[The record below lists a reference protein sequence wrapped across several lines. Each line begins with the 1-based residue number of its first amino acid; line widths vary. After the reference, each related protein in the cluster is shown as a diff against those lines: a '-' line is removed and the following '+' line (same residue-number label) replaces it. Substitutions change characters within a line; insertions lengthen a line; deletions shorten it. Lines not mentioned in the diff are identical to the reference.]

1 MAYGPTPKPEKAKR
15 KPFEVK
21 LSKERIRQLGIE
33 LALNVT
39 EGLSARSVSDAEI
52 LYWHTLY
59 EQGRTRGAKHGPWA
73 DAADLTSHIGTEKVD
88 ALRARIV
95 KTIFVEPVWTV
106 EGWGAS
112 EARAPFVEEFHQ
124 WQQEVEGFQS
134 ACARAIHL
142 SLIEPRGVLE
152 VYEDTQRRPV
162 RKTIK
167 AKLQQAPD
175 GSPMVD
181 ERFDPLLEMGANG
194 QYVEV
199 EDDQTPFAET
209 EIDSYEVIARGPR
222 HRTIPYR
229 DFLVFPAHAT
239 DRADVWGYAKR
250 FFRRV
255 DDLQERVTSGV
266 YDHAAV
272 EALGTDDEHQS
283 EQTLAGDPLGVPP
296 AVDGRAEKELWEL
309 LILKDCGDG
318 LRWYVCT
325 LHERTQ
331 TLLRF
336 QYDDIG
342 RPRYFSLVPFP
353 RPNSTEGYSFLG
365 HKLITVIEEH
375 TAWRNLDADRGSM
388 QLQMPMKRLVGAL
401 WDPDEQPLGA
411 KAVIDVR
418 DMREIEPLVLP
429 DVTGT
434 AVERIQSAERA
445 AERLAGITDAAA
457 GVRPEQTRTLGE
469 TNIITEQSFVRMDE
483 AIKHIQET
491 LEDVFQVRHLMW
503 QRALAEMGDDG
514 ITAPPSVTQ
523 SLQLK
528 GVDVT
533 AHSHSPSSLLGVEAR
548 TPDTLGS
555 ASLKFTADMLAG
567 TFRGKPRGS
576 VETADKNRMRQDWNQ
591 GLQAM
596 GELSKVVPT
605 VAALMQSP
613 GATKA
618 LIEQWVRLY
627 HVQDKQ
633 AFLGK
638 EAEAAMQQAAA
649 QPAELQK
656 QNEALQKQ
664 VQQAQQQLMAAQQ
677 HAQQADAKALQLE
690 QKAAAAEQQAKVVQV
705 EAKQAIQQAQDTSE
719 LDRAKFGHERQAKET
734 ELALKTRAEE
744 KKEAFEREKM
754 IFDRETQI
762 ALETMKEQ
770 AAQKQA
776 VVTAALAP
784 KDEGEGATPATP
796 TAKTG
801 GRKKRVT
808 IHRDASGSIISADVE
823 EVAEATA

>member
-1 MAYGPTPKPEKAKR
+1 MAYGATVKPEKAKR
-15 KPFEVK
+15 NAFEVK
-21 LSKERIRQLGIE
+21 LSKDELRQLGIA

-39 EGLSARSVSDAEI
+39 EALSARSVTEAEVM
-52 LYWHTLY
+52 YWHTLY
-59 EQGRTRGAKHGPWA
+59 EQGRTRTAKNSPWA

-106 EGWGAS
+106 EGWGSS

-167 AKLQQAPD
+167 AKLQLAPD
-175 GSPMVD
+175 GSPIVN
-181 ERFDPLLEMGANG
+181 EQFEPQLEMGPNG

-199 EDDQTPFAET
+199 EDDQTPAAET

-229 DFLVFPAHAT
+229 DYLCFPAHAT
-239 DRADVWGYAKR
+239 DKADVWGHGKR

-255 DDLQERVTSGV
+255 EELQERAKAGV
-266 YDHAAV
+266 YDKAAV

-283 EQTLAGDPLGVPP
+283 ETTLAGEQLGVPP

-309 LILKDCGDG
+309 LVLKDCGEG
-318 LRWYVCT
+318 LRWYVGT
-325 LHERTQ
+325 LHVRTM

-353 RPNSTEGYSFLG
+353 RPNSTEGYSFIG
-365 HKLITVIEEH
+365 HKLITTIEEH
-375 TAWRNLDADRGSM
+375 TAWRNLDADRGAM
-388 QLQMPMKRLVGAL
+388 QLQMPMKVLQGAL
-401 WDPDEQPLGA
+401 WDPDVEPIGA
-411 KAVIDVR
+411 KAVITVR
-418 DMREIEPLVLP
+418 DMNEVQPLEMP

-491 LEDVFQVRHLMW
+491 LEDVAQVRHIMW
-503 QRALAEMGDDG
+503 QRALAEMGEEG
-514 ITAPPSVTQ
+514 LTAPPSVSQ

-528 GVDVT
+528 GINP
-533 AHSHSPSSLLGVEAR
+533 ASHSPNVLMGSEGMR

-555 ASLKFTADMLAG
+555 ASLKFTADMLEG
-567 TFRGKPRGS
+567 TFRFKPRGS

-591 GLQAM
+591 SLQAM
-596 GELSKVVPT
+596 GELVKVNPT
-605 VAALMQSP
+605 IAALMQSP

-618 LIEQWVRLY
+618 LVEQWARLY

-633 AFLGK
+633 AFLG
-638 EAEAAMQQAAA
+638 EQAQAAMQQAAA
-649 QPAELQK
+649 QPQEMQK
-656 QNEALQKQ
+656 QIEQLTKQ
-664 VQQAQQQLMAAQQ
+664 HQQDQQQLQAATQKAMAAETEQAKLQ
-677 HAQQADAKALQLE
+677 QQAT
-690 QKAAAAEQQAKVVQV
+690 QAQM
-705 EAKQAIQQAQDTSE
+705 EAKQAIQQAKDTSE
-719 LDRAKFGHERQAKET
+719 LDRAKFGHERESKET
-734 ELALKTRAEE
+734 ELALKVRDTE

-762 ALETMKEQ
+762 ALETMKEE

-776 VVTAALAP
+776 VVTAALQP
-784 KDEGEGATPATP
+784 KDDGEGGDV
-796 TAKTG
+796 TAKPKAKSGG
-801 GRKKRVT
+801 GRKRVT
-808 IHRDASGSIISADVE
+808 INRDPSGSIISADID
-823 EVAEATA
+823 EASA

>member
-1 MAYGPTPKPEKAKR
+1 MPYGAKVKPEKAKR
-15 KPFEVK
+15 SPFEVK
-21 LSKERIRQLGIE
+21 LSKDELRDLGIA

-39 EGLSARSVSDAEI
+39 EALAARSVTEAEVM
-52 LYWHTLY
+52 YWHTLY
-59 EQGRTRGAKHGPWA
+59 EQGRTRTAKNSPWA

-106 EGWGAS
+106 EGWGSS
-112 EARAPFVEEFHQ
+112 EAKAPFVEEFHQ

-167 AKLQQAPD
+167 AKLQLAPD
-175 GSPMVD
+175 GSPIVND
-181 ERFDPLLEMGANG
+181 KFEPQLEMGPNG

-199 EDDQTPFAET
+199 EDEQTPSAQT

-239 DRADVWGYAKR
+239 DKADIWGYGKR

-255 DDLQERVTSGV
+255 DDLTARVTSGV
-266 YDHAAV
+266 YDKAAV

-283 EQTLAGDPLGVPP
+283 ETTLAGEQLGVPP

-318 LRWYVCT
+318 LRWYVGT
-325 LHERTQ
+325 LHVRTM

-353 RPNSTEGYSFLG
+353 RPNSTEGYSFIG
-365 HKLITVIEEH
+365 HKLITTIEEH

-388 QLQMPMKRLVGAL
+388 QLQMPMKVLQGAL
-401 WDPDEQPLGA
+401 WDPDVEPIGA
-411 KAVIDVR
+411 KAVITVR
-418 DMREIEPLVLP
+418 AMNEVEPLVLP

-491 LEDVFQVRHLMW
+491 LEDVAQVRHIMW
-503 QRALAEMGDDG
+503 QRALAEMGDEG
-514 ITAPPSVTQ
+514 LTAPPSVSQ

-528 GVDVT
+528 GISPT
-533 AHSHSPSSLLGVEAR
+533 SHSPNTLMGLEGR

-555 ASLKFTADMLAG
+555 ASLKFTADMLEG
-567 TFRGKPRGS
+567 TFRFKPRGS

-591 GLQAM
+591 SLQAM
-596 GELSKVVPT
+596 GELVKVNPT
-605 VAALMQSP
+605 IAALMQSP

-618 LIEQWVRLY
+618 LVEQWARLY

-649 QPAELQK
+649 QPQL
-656 QNEALQKQ
+656 LQKQ
-664 VQQAQQQLMAAQQ
+664 VEQLTKQLQQAQQKEQHAAQQ
-677 HAQQADAKALQLE
+677 VMAAETEKAKLQQQAT
-690 QKAAAAEQQAKVVQV
+690 QAQM
-705 EAKQAIQQAQDTSE
+705 EAKQAVQAAKDTSE
-719 LDRAKFGHERQAKET
+719 LDRAKFGHERETKET
-734 ELALKTRAEE
+734 ELALKVREGE
-744 KKEAFEREKM
+744 QKQAFEREM
-754 IFDRETQI
+754 AIFDRETQI

-784 KDEGEGATPATP
+784 KDDGENGPAKP
-796 TAKTG
+796 APKAKSGG
-801 GRKKRVT
+801 GRKRVT
-808 IHRDASGSIISADVE
+808 IHRDPSGSIISADID
-823 EVAEATA
+823 EASA